1 MPQNGLPLFPHRLR
15 NLYIATIFNISQML
29 AKRGQ
34 LGFIEFKYFL
44 VGLIIGIVIG
54 LLLIYL
60 GRTGVIPFTIP
71 YACPAV
77 VAP

>member
-1 MPQNGLPLFPHRLR
+1 
-15 NLYIATIFNISQML
+15 ML